1 MRPFFKSRIL
11 ERPAPKPMIIV
22 VDTTKTG
29 SASNT
34 FVLPITINAAETA
47 LCDWGDGFIT
57 SLVNGNNTHVYAASG
72 VYTIKIYSKI
82 FWGVYFNNGGDKEK
96 ITQILSWG
104 DGLFRNA
111 VTAFQGCTNLT
122 FIAQNIK
129 LLATSAQSMHQS
141 NTGLLAAP
149 NYSMTRVTNTSYMYA
164 SCSSI
169 QTAAA
174 INMSRVTNAANMHQ
188 VNSALTSIPFYDL
201 SSATN
206 VSFMFQ
212 VCTSVTTIPLLNLSS
227 VTNATSFLQGV
238 TLTTASYSDFL
249 IHLAT
254 LPLQS
259 TVTFHG
265 GNSKYNAAGGVA
277 RAYLISNFG
286 WMITDGGAAL

>member
-22 VDTTKTG
+22 VDTTKAG

-34 FVLPITINAAETA
+34 FVLPIAINAAETA
-47 LCDWGDGFIT
+47 YADWGDGFIT
-57 SLVNGNNTHVYAASG
+57 SLVSGNNTHVYAASG

-82 FWGVYFNNGGDKEK
+82 FWCVYFNNGGDKAK

-122 FIAQNIK
+122 FIAPNIK
-129 LLATSAQSMHQS
+129 LLATSVQSMHQG

-188 VNSALTSIPFYDL
+188 GNTALTSIPFYDL
-201 SSATN
+201 SAATN

-212 VCTSVTTIPLLNLSS
+212 VCSSVTTVPLLNLSS

-249 IHLAT
+249 VHLAT

-259 TVTFHG
+259 AVTFHG
-265 GNSKYNAAGGVA
+265 GSSKYNTTGGVA

-286 WMITDGGAAL
+286 WTITDGGAAP

>member
-34 FVLPITINAAETA
+34 FVLPIAINADETA
-47 LCDWGDGFIT
+47 YADWGDGVINP
-57 SLVNGNNTHVYAASG
+57 LVSGNNTHVYGASG
-72 VYTIKIYSKI
+72 VYTIKIYSKV
-82 FWGVYFNNGGDKEK
+82 FWGVYFNNGGDKAK

-111 VTAFQGCTNLT
+111 VIAFMGCTNLT
-122 FIAQNIK
+122 FIAPNMK
-129 LLATSAQSMHQS
+129 LLGTSVQSMHQI
-141 NTGLLAAP
+141 NTRLLAAP
-149 NYSMTRVTNTSYMYA
+149 NYNLTRVTNTSYMYA

-169 QTAAA
+169 KTAAA
-174 INMSRVTNAANMHQ
+174 INMSKVTNAANMHQ
-188 VNSALTSIPFYDL
+188 GNTALTSIPFYDL
-201 SSATN
+201 SAAKN

-212 VCTSVTTIPLLNLSS
+212 VCSSVTTVPLLNLSS

-249 IHLAT
+249 VHLAT

-259 TVTFHG
+259 AVTFHG
-265 GNSKYNAAGGVA
+265 GSSKYNTAGGVA

-286 WMITDGGAAL
+286 WAITDGGAAP

>member
-1 MRPFFKSRIL
+1 MRPFFKRIVL
-11 ERPAPKPMIIV
+11 ERPAAKPMIIV
-22 VDTTKTG
+22 VDTTKAG

-34 FVLPITINAAETA
+34 FVLPIAINADETA
-47 LCDWGDGFIT
+47 YADWGDGVINP
-57 SLVNGNNTHVYAASG
+57 LVSGNNTHVYEASG
-72 VYTIKIYSKI
+72 VYTIKIYSKV
-82 FWGVYFNNGGDKEK
+82 FWGVYFNNGGDKAK

-111 VTAFQGCTNLT
+111 VIAFMGCTNLT
-122 FIAQNIK
+122 FIAPNMK
-129 LLATSAQSMHQS
+129 LLGTSVQSMHQI

-149 NYSMTRVTNTSYMYA
+149 NHILPRVTNTSYMYA

-174 INMSRVTNAANMHQ
+174 INMSKVKNAANMHQ
-188 VNSALTSIPFYDL
+188 GNIALTSIPFYDL
-201 SSATN
+201 SAATN

-249 IHLAT
+249 VHLAT
-254 LPLQS
+254 LSLKS
-259 TVTFHG
+259 GVSFHG
-265 GNSKYNAAGGVA
+265 GNSKYNPTAAIA

-286 WMITDGGAAL
+286 WTITDGGAA

>member
-1 MRPFFKSRIL
+1 MRPFFEKHVL
-11 ERPAPKPMIIV
+11 QQQPFKPMIIV
-22 VDTTKTG
+22 VDTTKAG

-34 FVLPITINAAETA
+34 FVLPIFVDATETA
-47 LCDWGDGFIT
+47 YADWGDGFRT
-57 SLVNGNNTHVYAASG
+57 SLISGNNTHVYAASG

-82 FWGVYFNNGGDKEK
+82 FWGVYFSNGGDKAK

-104 DGLFRNA
+104 DGIFRNA
-111 VTAFQGCTNLT
+111 ITAFNGCTNLT
-122 FIAQNIK
+122 FIAPNIK
-129 LLATSAQSMHQS
+129 LLATSVQSMHQS

-174 INMSRVTNAANMHQ
+174 INMSKVTNAANMHQ
-188 VNSALTSIPFYDL
+188 GNIALTSIPFYDL

-212 VCTSVTTIPLLNLSS
+212 VCSSVKTVPLLNLSS

-249 IHLAT
+249 VHLAT

-259 TVTFHG
+259 AVTFHG
-265 GNSKYNAAGGVA
+265 GNSKYNTAGGVA

-286 WMITDGGAAL
+286 WTITDGGAAP